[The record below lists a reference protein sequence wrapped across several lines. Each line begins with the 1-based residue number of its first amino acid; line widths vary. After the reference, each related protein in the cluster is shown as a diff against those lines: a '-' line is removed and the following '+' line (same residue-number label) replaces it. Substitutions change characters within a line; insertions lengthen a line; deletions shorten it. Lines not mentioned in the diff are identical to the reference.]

1 MGPRARRSSPR
12 ATQTRGPVAGTTR
25 LDRRHEPARAQ
36 PTRTG
41 HVAKQ
46 VLLVIGV
53 AQVIT
58 RALSRLDE
66 MALRE
71 GSDIRAFRQL
81 ARLSFLR
88 AKSMEHMQ
96 IWPGEPYPLGANFD
110 GTGTN
115 FSLFSELAECVELCL
130 FDDQGNETR
139 VDLPEVDGFRW
150 HGYLPHIEPGMRPEG
165 ERRLHGPASSTN
177 SLAGR
182 ALRRRSVRR
191 SVDEPTRGPWAPR
204 PASRRTSHATPTGRC
219 SASCT
224 TVAST
229 STARRSGF
237 GVKPGPM
244 HRRTVLA
251 IGAGVPLG
259 GLATAGRP
267 IRLV

>member
-1 MGPRARRSSPR
+1 MKGLRLFRRTRGSWTSLHPPPDDVDERSGARHGMGPRARRSSPR
-12 ATQTRGPVAGTTR
+12 ATQTRGPTR

-115 FSLFSELAECVELCL
+115 FSLFSELA
-130 FDDQGNETR
+130 
-139 VDLPEVDGFRW
+139 
-150 HGYLPHIEPGMRPEG
+150 
-165 ERRLHGPASSTN
+165 
-177 SLAGR
+177 
-182 ALRRRSVRR
+182 
-191 SVDEPTRGPWAPR
+191 
-204 PASRRTSHATPTGRC
+204 
-219 SASCT
+219 
-224 TVAST
+224 
-229 STARRSGF
+229 
-237 GVKPGPM
+237 
-244 HRRTVLA
+244 
-251 IGAGVPLG
+251 
-259 GLATAGRP
+259 
-267 IRLV
+267 